1 MRALRTRRGDRK
13 AVGGC
18 ALALRC
24 GGRRLRRRL
33 RCGARV
39 SVAPHNSL
47 RSLRS
52 LRSNRCGESVDE
64 ARGTRADRNPGLAGR
79 AGRKRPAARQARTVH
94 WTVRVRARLLAAA
107 QARHRAPAHG
117 FARQPGS
124 WLEKDPSRASS
135 PAGACT
141 RACGARQATGSMPA
155 ACPSLT
161 PKNGC
166 SRKAAGGAQ
175 AGRMAPPRRRAR
187 TQTVQWTVCAWR
199 AAGRLRPARPAR
211 PGLRSARVPARFV
224 I

>member
-1 MRALRTRRGDRK
+1 MRALRIHRGDRK
-13 AVGGC
+13 AAGGC

-64 ARGTRADRNPGLAGR
+64 ARAYAR
-79 AGRKRPAARQARTVH
+79 RPKPSAPRRRTGAPARTRPRLCEAAWFLVGERPQPGIEPGWRLH
-94 WTVRVRARLLAAA
+94 ARLRRAASHGLD
-107 QARHRAPAHG
+107 ARGLPFTHTPRTAAP
-117 FARQPGS
+117 
-124 WLEKDPSRASS
+124 
-135 PAGACT
+135 
-141 RACGARQATGSMPA
+141 
-155 ACPSLT
+155 
-161 PKNGC
+161 
-166 SRKAAGGAQ
+166 RKAAGGAQ